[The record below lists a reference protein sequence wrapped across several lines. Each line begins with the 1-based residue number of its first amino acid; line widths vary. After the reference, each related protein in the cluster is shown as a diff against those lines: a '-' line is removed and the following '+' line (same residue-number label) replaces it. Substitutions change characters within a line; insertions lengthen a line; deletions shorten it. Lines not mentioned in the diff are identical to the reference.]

1 MNLSVYFVTPD
12 GADDAL
18 VLAALKGGA
27 TAIQLRDKTA
37 TDAEMMA
44 QARRLIPRLAEA
56 GVALIVNDRIEVA
69 RAAGAAGLHIGQG
82 DGDPRV
88 ARAAIGPDLLLGLSV
103 EQAAH
108 VAAIPHGIVDYLG
121 VGPVR
126 ATATKPDHAAPI
138 GLDGLA
144 RLVTAAAPVP
154 CVAIG
159 GVTAADI
166 PDIKRNGC
174 AGIAVVSAISA
185 AADPQAATR
194 SLVDAWRIA

>member
-18 VLAALKGGA
+18 VLAALRGGA

-37 TDAEMMA
+37 TDAEMTA
-44 QARRLIPRLAEA
+44 QARRLIPHLTAV
-56 GVALIVNDRIEVA
+56 GVPLIVNDRVEVA

-82 DGDPRV
+82 DGDPRA
-88 ARAAIGPDLLLGLSV
+88 ARAAIGPDRILGLSV
-103 EQAAH
+103 EEAAH
-108 VAAIPHGIVDYLG
+108 LTAMPPGVVDYVGL
-121 VGPVR
+121 GPVR

-144 RLVTAAAPVP
+144 RLTAAAPVP
-154 CVAIG
+154 AVAIG
-159 GVTAADI
+159 GVNAADI
-166 PDIKRNGC
+166 PAIKGCGC

-185 AADPQAATR
+185 APDPLAATR
-194 SLVDAWRIA
+194 ALATAWSTA